1 MAQSQKLKDSRDNH
15 LRAALDHA
23 QRLSEPRDEKAFT
36 PAWSAQAHHV
46 GDLTVLAL
54 AMRK

>member
-1 MAQSQKLKDSRDNH
+1 MAQSQNSKNSHDTH

-36 PAWSAQAHHV
+36 PAWSALAHHV
-46 GDLTVLAL
+46 GDMTVLAL
-54 AMRK
+54 AMRD